1 MRKYVAFGLLVA
13 LVLFAAPVFAAPAP
27 DDATTSTP
35 AVGTELTVDDL
46 LLVGAV
52 TTELLTARKCP
63 IQTLGCNHVDDDC
76 GVLPGYC
83 HCKATPTP
91 GQYVCVGN
99 PTPPGPIE

>member
-13 LVLFAAPVFAAPAP
+13 LALVAAPALAATAPEAAAPV
-27 DDATTSTP
+27 AT
-35 AVGTELTVDDL
+35 TELTVDDL

-63 IQTLGCNHVDDDC
+63 IEVLGCNHVDDDC